1 MDRVNKLIRKLS
13 EKERVKVIRAI
24 ELILVGDIARLDVK
38 KLKGEKNIFRVRV
51 RDLRIIFAY
60 EKNLPRI
67 ISVDRRN
74 DTTYR

>member
-1 MDRVNKLIRKLS
+1 MDRADKLSRKLS

-51 RDLRIIFAY
+51 GDLRIIFAH
-60 EKNLPRI
+60 EKNLLRI

>member
-1 MDRVNKLIRKLS
+1 MDRADKLIRKLS

-51 RDLRIIFAY
+51 GDL
-60 EKNLPRI
+60 
-67 ISVDRRN
+67 RRN